1 MYGSTQDAFSTGTF
15 YRCAGSRGRTP
26 GPARPTTTAKLLD
39 LDGGA
44 GLFEL
49 GLHLIGLLAGDALL
63 DRFRRLVG
71 DRLGLLEAQPG
82 ELADHL
88 DDRDLALAGAREDDV
103 ERRLLLL
110 GPGAVATG
118 CAGTGH
124 HDRRGC
130 GGRDAPAL
138 LERLLELDEL
148 EDRHLLQLLWCDCHL
163 LLLSRPLP
171 RPGAVRCT
179 GRGRRGTPAAARP
192 GRCRR
197 PEAA

>member
-71 DRLGLLEAQPG
+71 DRLGLLEAEPG
-82 ELADHL
+82 EFADHL
-88 DDRDLALAGAREDDV
+88 DDRDLALAGTGEDDV
-103 ERRLLLL
+103 EARLLLL
-110 GPGAVATG
+110 GRGAVA
-118 CAGTGH
+118 GTGARSRDH
-124 HDRRGC
+124 HRRRS

-138 LERLLELDEL
+138 LERL
-148 EDRHLLQLLWCDCHL
+148 
-163 LLLSRPLP
+163 
-171 RPGAVRCT
+171 
-179 GRGRRGTPAAARP
+179 
-192 GRCRR
+192 
-197 PEAA
+197 